1 MNRNWAVSNN
11 ENPLEHYL
19 AGCVGD
25 KFMFLPQ
32 IYFTNL

>member
-11 ENPLEHYL
+11 ENLLEHYS
-19 AGCVGD
+19 AGYVGD

-32 IYFTNL
+32 IYVTNL